1 MRAELIPVSRDLYS
15 VSERLKE
22 IDERYELF
30 YNVRLGRYEIYAS
43 GALQLTVPRG
53 ELGGRVL
60 ARVRETRIERA
71 EKVLDEIERACA
83 AARRAAEKLA
93 LERAEEALEQ
103 EGSCW

>member
-22 IDERYELF
+22 IDDRYELF

-53 ELGGRVL
+53 E
-60 ARVRETRIERA
+60 
-71 EKVLDEIERACA
+71 LDEIERACA

>member
-22 IDERYELF
+22 IDERYE
-30 YNVRLGRYEIYAS
+30 
-43 GALQLTVPRG
+43 ALQLTVPRG
-53 ELGGRVL
+53 ELDARVL